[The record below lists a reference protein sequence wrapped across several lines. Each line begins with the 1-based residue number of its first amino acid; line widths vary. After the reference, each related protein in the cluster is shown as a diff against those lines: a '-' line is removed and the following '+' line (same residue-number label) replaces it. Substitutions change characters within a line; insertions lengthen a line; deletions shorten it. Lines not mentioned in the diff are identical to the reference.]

1 MSQSHWSLP
10 CLSNKPKPDRLSPGG
25 MCGRAMRLVPAHPV
39 FDCSQ
44 YTKWRG
50 EGVGEFIM
58 QVMSMSAYVERKGK
72 REGRGRRQVLNEGT
86 AFC

>member
-1 MSQSHWSLP
+1 M
-10 CLSNKPKPDRLSPGG
+10 
-25 MCGRAMRLVPAHPV
+25 PAHLV